1 MGISKLCIDL
11 LHEHTE
17 NRISKLARHIEVAG
31 RLDAEENAAAIY
43 MELGEIARHTELLSK
58 ELRMILS
65 ELHASFEALGL
76 SPEYVPLAIS
86 SDVKTSVK
94 NEIYTIRLDG
104 ILPFKS
110 KGNVYYLHEKLD
122 AALELF
128 LSDSGISAPVFG
140 ERCAVIIRHHYDMER
155 SSGRQIRDYDNL
167 ETSCV
172 LNVIARYFMWDDDPK
187 SYLLMQDIAPDHSD
201 FTEIIVMKSN
211 ELTKW
216 LAGNLGTAKHQ

>member
-17 NRISKLARHIEVAG
+17 NRISKLARHIEAAD
-31 RLDAEENAAAIY
+31 RLDAEENSVAIY
-43 MELGEIARHTELLSK
+43 VELSEISRHTELLSK

-128 LSDSGISAPVFG
+128 LSDSGISAPVFS
-140 ERCAVIIRHHYDMER
+140 ERCAVILRHHYDLER

>member
-17 NRISKLARHIEVAG
+17 NRISKIARHIEVAG

-43 MELGEIARHTELLSK
+43 MELGEISRHIELLSK
-58 ELRMILS
+58 ELRIILS

-76 SPEYVPLAIS
+76 APKYVPLTIN
-86 SDVKTSVK
+86 SDVKIFVE
-94 NEIYTIRLDG
+94 NGIYIIRLDG

-140 ERCAVIIRHHYDMER
+140 ERCAVIIRHHYDLER

-187 SYLLMQDIAPDHSD
+187 GYLLMQDIAPDSSD
-201 FTEIIVMKSN
+201 FTEMLVMKIS
-211 ELTKW
+211 ELC
-216 LAGNLGTAKHQ
+216 GFISRRY